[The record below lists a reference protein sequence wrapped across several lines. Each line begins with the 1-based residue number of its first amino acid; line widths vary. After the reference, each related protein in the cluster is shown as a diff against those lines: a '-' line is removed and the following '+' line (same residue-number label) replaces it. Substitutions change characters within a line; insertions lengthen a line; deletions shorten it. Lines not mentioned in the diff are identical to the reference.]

1 MPHGRPAKR
10 RRLSPPVDDSKSSQ
24 TIKASDLFVRAADW
38 DLEQE
43 YEKKSR
49 QKKTKEST
57 RLPIKTAEGRLQI
70 IEEKLPID
78 NGEDSDSFLGSGTDD
93 EGEEDE
99 TPPTETEPSA
109 PQIPLKQQIVAAK
122 EEIAR
127 LAGLLNEDPEEH
139 AGSFKKLAQVSSP
152 TSPIAVQKLVLAAQ
166 AAVYKD
172 VIPGYRIRSYKN
184 EELGNKISKDVR
196 QTRQYEHALVT
207 GYQGYV
213 KQLGSLAKTRKGD
226 PETLSLRTVAINC
239 ACTLLLS
246 VPHFNFRTELLHI
259 LVHEVASRESSPD
272 YLKCIETLEEFFS
285 HDQDGAPSFEAVS
298 LLSKTMKAKDYRVRE
313 EVLNTFFH
321 LRLLSELPP
330 PGSGGNPERSE
341 QPSKLHGR
349 KVKQQTSQHIS
360 KRERKLRKQ
369 RREVEKDMAEASA
382 LVNHEEREKIQS
394 ETLKL
399 VFVSYFRILKARIPE
414 LMGAVLEGLAKYAHL
429 INQDFFGDLLEALK
443 EIVSAAD
450 EAVRGDLD
458 MDEAAE
464 VERMIATN
472 ADGETIRNR
481 KREGLLATQTAFTLL
496 SGQEVSRAASGLHL
510 DLSFFTAHTY
520 RSLYPVSLDA
530 DVELGPKSLRLP
542 DPHSSKPASSS
553 ASSPAHNR
561 INISTPIL
569 LLTRVLA
576 SILLTPSSPPPTQ
589 TVLSFFKR
597 LLTVSLQ
604 LPEKSTL
611 AVLSLMAK
619 IADKH
624 GRKIEALWYSD
635 ERKGDGVYRGES
647 ESVEGTNV
655 LGTGSGVWEAELLK
669 RHYCPK
675 IRESLQTV
683 EGIIRDMHR

>member
-10 RRLSPPVDDSKSSQ
+10 RRLSPPVDDSKPSE

-43 YEKKSR
+43 YEKRSR

-57 RLPIKTAEGRLQI
+57 RLPIKTAEGRVQRV
-70 IEEKLPID
+70 EEKVPVEQED
-78 NGEDSDSFLGSGTDD
+78 DSDSFLGSGTDD
-93 EGEEDE
+93 EGDEDE
-99 TPPTETEPSA
+99 TPPTETEPYV
-109 PQIPLKQQIVAAK
+109 PQVPLKQQIVAAK

-127 LAGLLNEDPEEH
+127 IAGLLNEDPEEH
-139 AGSFKKLAQVSSP
+139 AGSFKKLAQVAGL
-152 TSPIAVQKLVLAAQ
+152 TSPVAVQKLVLAAQ
-166 AAVYKD
+166 AAVFKD
-172 VIPGYRIRSYKN
+172 VIPGYRIRSYKD

-196 QTRQYEHALVT
+196 RTRQYEHALVT
-207 GYQGYV
+207 GYQAYV
-213 KQLGSLAKTRKGD
+213 KQLGSLAKIRKGD
-226 PETLSLRTVAINC
+226 ADMLSLRTVAINC

-246 VPHFNFRTELLHI
+246 VPHFNFRTELLNI
-259 LVHEVASRESSPD
+259 LVHEVASRDPSPD

-285 HDQDGAPSFEAVS
+285 HDEDGAPSLEAVS
-298 LLSKTMKAKDYRVRE
+298 LLTKMMKAKDYRVRE
-313 EVLNTFFH
+313 EVVNTFFH

-330 PGSGGNPERSE
+330 PGSSGNTERSE
-341 QPSKLHGR
+341 QPTKLHGR

-360 KRERKLRKQ
+360 KRERKLLKQ

-382 LVNHEEREKIQS
+382 LVDHEEREKIQS
-394 ETLKL
+394 ETLKM
-399 VFVSYFRILKARIPE
+399 VFVTYFRILKARVPE

-450 EAVRGDLD
+450 DAVRGELD
-458 MDEAAE
+458 MEEAAE
-464 VERMIATN
+464 AEKTLANV
-472 ADGETIRNR
+472 DGETIRNR

-496 SGQEVSRAASGLHL
+496 SGQEVSRAASSLHL

-520 RSLYPVSLDA
+520 RSLYPLSLDA
-530 DVELGPKSLRLP
+530 DVELGPRSLRLP
-542 DPHSSKPASSS
+542 DPHSSKSAPSSS
-553 ASSPAHNR
+553 SVNNR

-569 LLTRVLA
+569 LLTRVLT

-611 AVLSLMAK
+611 AVLNLMAK

-635 ERKGDGVYRGES
+635 ERKGDGVYRGNS

-655 LGTGSGVWEAELLK
+655 LGTGSGVWEAELLR

-675 IRESLQTV
+675 IRESTQRL